1 MRNSIILLL
10 AAAWLVLGCSG
21 GQTYRQVLDRAEWQN
36 QNYKT
41 VTGIDSIKMAV
52 EDVDRHGSANEQVR
66 AHYLLGC
73 AYRDAGEAMKALEA
87 YHDAADRADTTGV
100 DCDYGLLMRVHGQTA
115 MLFKKLFLPNEML
128 DELEKQRHYAQ
139 LAGDD
144 LSAITAV
151 ERSADAYYMLGKTD
165 SFVNIQMRASD
176 LYLQYGFREAAALAA
191 GPIIDEVIERGD
203 TAWARRCIERY
214 ETSKTVFKDGEILPH
229 KAEHY
234 YSKGK
239 YCMAVGKL
247 DSAAVYFRKM
257 ILPGRD
263 PKQLEAGYRGLF
275 LLYRKLGNLDS
286 ISKYADL
293 QYEQTIPALADKNKE
308 SYRQMQALYN
318 YTSVQRQAEQQADKA
333 RYRDWIIVGIV
344 SVVVI
349 AILLL
354 RAFKSSMGTVLSEF
368 SSSAA
373 QEENSGAHRG
383 LALLCP
389 IELPSELSTP
399 KAMKLWRKAQQ
410 AGFVDD
416 NFQPLLSRTQSA
428 LLADVMA
435 EHLGIRQRWK
445 IFETFWHRNNMR
457 SDYNLALSQRQSL
470 DFRDKLKNI
479 LI

>member
-354 RAFKSSMGTVLSEF
+354 RAQKGQAPVCSMGTVLSEF
-368 SSSAA
+368 SSWAA
-373 QEENSGAHRG
+373 LDENSGRTV
-383 LALLCP
+383 P

>member
-21 GQTYRQVLDRAEWQN
+21 GQTSRQVLDRAEWQN

-41 VTGIDSIKMAV
+41 VTGIDSIEMAV

-73 AYRDAGEAMKALEA
+73 AYRDAGEVMKALEA
-87 YHDAADRADTTGV
+87 YHAAADRADTTDV
-100 DCDYGLLMRVHGQTA
+100 DCDYGMLMRVHGQTA
-115 MLFKKLFLPNEML
+115 MLFKRLLLPYEML
-128 DELEKQRHYAQ
+128 DELGKQRHFAQ

-144 LSAITAV
+144 RSAITAI
-151 ERSADAYYMLGKTD
+151 ERSADAYYMLGKKD
-165 SFVNIQMRASD
+165 SFVNTQMRASD
-176 LYLQYGFREAAALAA
+176 LFLQYGFREEAALAA
-191 GPIIDEVIERGD
+191 GPIIDEAVERGD

-214 ETSKTVFKDGEILPH
+214 ETSKTAFKDGEILPH

-257 ILPGRD
+257 IQSGRD

-275 LLYRKLGNLDS
+275 LLYRKLGNIDS

-293 QYEQTIPALADKNKE
+293 QYEQTIPALAYKNKE
-308 SYRQMQALYN
+308 SFRQMQALYN
-318 YTSVQRQAEQQADKA
+318 YTSVQHQAEQQADKA
-333 RYRDWIIVGIV
+333 RHREWIIVGIV
-344 SVVVI
+344 SLIAIAI

-354 RAFKSSMGTVLSEF
+354 RAQKGQAPVCPES
-368 SSSAA
+368 
-373 QEENSGAHRG
+373 SGAQGG

-389 IELPSELSTP
+389 LELPAELSTP
-399 KAMKLWRKAQQ
+399 EAMKLWRKAQQ

-457 SDYNLALSQRQSL
+457 SDFNDALSQRQTL
-470 DFRDKLKNI
+470 DFQEKLKKI
-479 LI
+479 LD